1 MPNTQRTDANL
12 AAAAAAGEERAFTEL
27 MHRYKEPLYR
37 YVHRSMRGSDEA
49 WDVVQDAFV
58 AAWRF
63 MGTYDPSQKFSTWIY
78 QIALNKVRDHGRKR
92 AVRSFFFKAAALE
105 RPDRPEIADASQ
117 NISDDCEHRDE
128 LHRVTKMVDAL
139 PDTLKQAFMLQVF
152 QDLPQ
157 SEVADILG
165 ISVKAVETRVR
176 RARNML
182 KEQVDAKRADQ
193 TVARPQRADA
203 EPRRDRRP
211 NFSAPAIAAE

>member
-1 MPNTQRTDANL
+1 MPNTQRTDADL
-12 AAAAAAGEERAFTEL
+12 AIAAATGEERAFTEL
-27 MHRYKEPLYR
+27 MRRYKEPLYR
-37 YVHRSMRGSDEA
+37 YVHRSMRGSEEA
-49 WDVVQDAFV
+49 CDVVQDAFL

-92 AVRSFFFKAAALE
+92 AVRSFFFKAA
-105 RPDRPEIADASQ
+105 ADASQ

-182 KEQVDAKRADQ
+182 KAQVEANKADQ
-193 TVARPQRADA
+193 ISANLHTADA
-203 EPRRDRRP
+203 EPRRVRRP
-211 NFSAPAIAAE
+211 NFYAPAIAAE